1 MGERLQT
8 RMVKLKQKL
17 MVHIRT
23 AFLIGF
29 EFETEIRQRKNMIL
43 VCYGLGR
50 IYQRAS
56 VVCEQHG

>member
-1 MGERLQT
+1 
-8 RMVKLKQKL
+8 
-17 MVHIRT
+17 MVHIKT

-29 EFETEIRQRKNMIL
+29 EFGTEIRQRKDMVL

-56 VVCEQHG
+56 VVCEQNDKADQYLPPD